1 MFFFLRHDF
10 QFCPRC
16 PAGGL
21 DLEKYCFFNLLLP
34 SKCPNTIIWLDLSIR
49 SMLGLLVLKEYAECT
64 SQHVKRT
71 SGARDLTISFRQ
83 LSGPKTLKLPDLN
96 IVFYTISFRNVPGRK
111 FLKQSEG
118 QKLLNS
124 RGPAPDCFSAF
135 PVHSSQGWTQT
146 QLIDDHNFS

>member
-1 MFFFLRHDF
+1 M
-10 QFCPRC
+10 
-16 PAGGL
+16 
-21 DLEKYCFFNLLLP
+21 LE
-34 SKCPNTIIWLDLSIR
+34 
-49 SMLGLLVLKEYAECT
+49 LLVWKKYAECT
-64 SQHVKRT
+64 SQRVKRT

-83 LSGPKTLKLPDLN
+83 LSGPITLKLPDLN

-135 PVHSSQGWTQT
+135 PVCHFSDSREWTKWWGYREGGKT
-146 QLIDDHNFS
+146 AGRKYFRKRKLDP